1 MNGSVRFEMSSQ
13 RAARRRPPDAAKVPG
28 LVLALPA
35 GLLLALGAA
44 WTLTTRTGFET
55 AADVL
60 YQIGADPGEEGS
72 GPEGAGAVPPSPE
85 AGPGG
90 DGGHER

>member
-1 MNGSVRFEMSSQ
+1 M
-13 RAARRRPPDAAKVPG
+13 VPG

-55 AADVL
+55 AAGVL
-60 YQIGADPGEEGS
+60 YQIGADPDEEGA
-72 GPEGAGAVPPSPE
+72 GFQGEGAVPPSPD
-85 AGPGG
+85 AGSGG